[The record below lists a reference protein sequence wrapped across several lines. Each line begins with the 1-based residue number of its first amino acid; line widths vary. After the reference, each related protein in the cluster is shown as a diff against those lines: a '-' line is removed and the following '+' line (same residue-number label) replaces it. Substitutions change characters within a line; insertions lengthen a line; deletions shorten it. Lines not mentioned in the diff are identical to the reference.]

1 MCRNHKTTNTL
12 AYYRAQAEN
21 PSTQVA
27 QPLDL
32 TVWIRGTVNLT
43 LPAPTQ
49 RQGGGIWNPPSLGAK
64 RPHPSPSASRTSPA
78 TATRHH
84 RAQPLREHHHHSTS
98 DAVTAISGGRRAK
111 FPSAAGGLYMTLHY
125 TPWREYV
132 AAAVIYRPAARTL
145 LVVREL
151 SLGGAD

>member
-49 RQGGGIWNPPSLGAK
+49 RQGGGHLKPSLPGCEKTPPVAVGVDDLTGDGDAA
-64 RPHPSPSASRTSPA
+64 PSRS
-78 TATRHH
+78 
-84 RAQPLREHHHHSTS
+84 
-98 DAVTAISGGRRAK
+98 AVTRAPPPLHQRR
-111 FPSAAGGLYMTLHY
+111 GNG
-125 TPWREYV
+125 
-132 AAAVIYRPAARTL
+132 
-145 LVVREL
+145 
-151 SLGGAD
+151 D

>member
-64 RPHPSPSASRTSPA
+64 RPHPSASASMTSPA
-78 TATRHH
+78 TATRHR
-84 RAQPLREHHHHSTS
+84 RAQPLREHHHQSTS
-98 DAVTAISGGRRAK
+98 DAVIMAISGGTRAK
-111 FPSAAGGLYMTLHY
+111 FSIGG
-125 TPWREYV
+125 
-132 AAAVIYRPAARTL
+132 
-145 LVVREL
+145 
-151 SLGGAD
+151 G